1 MRAPSLKLAIS
12 RAPQECLCGSAHEE
26 VVPTWGRNPGC
37 PGAAGRL
44 AEALGVLEH
53 ADACIDLQGR
63 PQLDVHGTHQV
74 VLLEQQQGLPINLL
88 GTELLGD
95 LLAT

>member
-1 MRAPSLKLAIS
+1 MALLMRSWCQLPW
-12 RAPQECLCGSAHEE
+12 GS
-26 VVPTWGRNPGC
+26 GQ
-37 PGAAGRL
+37 AA
-44 AEALGVLEH
+44 EPLGVLEH

-63 PQLDVHGTHQV
+63 PQLDVHSTHQV

-88 GTELLGD
+88 GTELLSD